1 MSIYQHVLI
10 ATDLSEENK
19 IVVEKAITIAK
30 AFDAKVSVLHVVE
43 PLPGYGYAYVG
54 IADIEAELQA
64 EAQKSMEALSK
75 KYNIPAERCHV
86 EVGPMKIE
94 MMNLI
99 KQESIDCL
107 VVGSH
112 GRHGFSE
119 LLGSTAH
126 IAVHSASCDVITV
139 RIKAA

>member
-1 MSIYQHVLI
+1 MTIYKHVLI
-10 ATDLSEENK
+10 ATDLTEENN
-19 IVVEKAITIAK
+19 VVIKKAIAIAK
-30 AFDAKVSVLHVVE
+30 AFDAKVSLFHVIE

-64 EAQKSMEALSK
+64 EAQKSMAALAIEHH
-75 KYNIPAERCHV
+75 IPADHCHI
-86 EVGPMKIE
+86 EIGPIKIE

-99 KQESIDCL
+99 QKEKIDCL

-126 IAVHSASCDVITV
+126 TAVHSATCDVITV
-139 RIKAA
+139 RIKSA

>member
-1 MSIYQHVLI
+1 MSVYKHVLI
-10 ATDLSEENK
+10 ATDLSEENAP
-19 IVVEKAITIAK
+19 IIEKAIAIAK

-64 EAQKSMEALSK
+64 EAHKSMKVLSE
-75 KYNIPAERCHV
+75 KYNIPAERCYV
-86 EVGPMKIE
+86 KVGPMKIE
-94 MMNLI
+94 MTNLI
-99 KQESIDCL
+99 AQENVDCL

-139 RIKAA
+139 RIKKA